1 MPEKKFVTLV
11 ICINEGSVKQETLP
25 INLFPKM
32 CFRIPLQSY
41 NDNVVHVQEHVAG
54 LYWFLNLTVNEHN
67 LIQ

>member
-32 CFRIPLQSY
+32 CFRIPLKSY
-41 NDNVVHVQEHVAG
+41 DDDVV
-54 LYWFLNLTVNEHN
+54 
-67 LIQ
+67 